1 MNTASRMES
10 NGVRNRIQVSE
21 ATAEELRA
29 FGKSDWLVPREDKIF
44 AKGKGEM
51 QTYCKSREM
60 LEFATFFGSHFCSC
74 SFFPKYSPGE
84 KDNTAC
90 TALGLSP
97 EYFKTKAEEY
107 ELPHKMMFLGA

>member
-29 FGKSDWLVPREDKIF
+29 FDKSNWLVPREDKIF

-51 QTYCKSREM
+51 QAYCELVVASATM
-60 LEFATFFGSHFCSC
+60 SFSYEFLTS
-74 SFFPKYSPGE
+74 
-84 KDNTAC
+84 
-90 TALGLSP
+90 L
-97 EYFKTKAEEY
+97 
-107 ELPHKMMFLGA
+107 FLWPCF